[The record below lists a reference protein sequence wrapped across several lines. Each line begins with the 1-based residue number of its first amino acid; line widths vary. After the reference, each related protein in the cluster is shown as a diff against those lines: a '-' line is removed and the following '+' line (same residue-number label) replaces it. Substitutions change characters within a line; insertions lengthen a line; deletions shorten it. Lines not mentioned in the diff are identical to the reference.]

1 MSILCK
7 NTKNKG
13 VGEREREKSLQKI
26 ERSKSFQN
34 KTRSNKLFLPLDLF
48 DLE

>member
-13 VGEREREKSLQKI
+13 VGEWESEKSLQKI

-34 KTRSNKLFLPLDLF
+34 KTRSNKSFLPLDLF
-48 DLE
+48 VLE